1 MFIFDHLDEF
11 GLKIGFLESV
21 LKWRYRAVYNY
32 LNIKGLKIIK
42 KFFYKTLKIF
52 CTFLIQNRV

>member
-42 KFFYKTLKIF
+42 KFFLHDFKN
-52 CTFLIQNRV
+52 FLYFFNSK